1 MEDFSKRI
9 RISSVDGELFVHIDD
24 TEFVAQSVLLEQ
36 APCQPGI
43 ILWMANAQ
51 LKKSDHRFR
60 TVTGSEP
67 IPEIQERN
75 PLVSFYVD
83 KDGEPVD
90 RELMNYMIHRN
101 KELREN

>member
-24 TEFVAQSVLLEQ
+24 TEFIAQSVLLEQ

-51 LKKSDHRFR
+51 LKKSDHGFQQ
-60 TVTGSEP
+60 VCGPEA
-67 IPEIQERN
+67 EIQERN

-83 KDGEPVD
+83 KDGEPID

-101 KELREN
+101 KELQEN